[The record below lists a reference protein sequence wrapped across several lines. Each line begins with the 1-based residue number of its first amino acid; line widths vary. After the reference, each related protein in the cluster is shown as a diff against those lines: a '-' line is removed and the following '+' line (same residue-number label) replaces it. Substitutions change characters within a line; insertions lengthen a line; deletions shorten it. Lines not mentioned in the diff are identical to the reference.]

1 MNYKILT
8 KNIELQWDLQVTKPP
23 FLEESF
29 NIFNGVTYNVK
40 IFDEKNT
47 LIREEKNISISDDNV
62 QDLLWLNNFGSIEGD
77 IPLEM
82 LCSTPRQWKN
92 LTSNKKVAKQ
102 KYIYYL
108 EKNYSDFLEKNNIKG
123 FFKKLKF
130 IIECKDFINEI
141 EVEYSNLNLD
151 QSVIQNIF
159 TDVLKSS
166 DNFGIKLILNS
177 EKIIE
182 NNINGFYVIP
192 YKYKNNQKIKL
203 QQIFISNIDEK
214 WLDNNQKIKILTLPI
229 NDVILDEEILEV
241 EIFYFTKE
249 QIDFVNFFKTK
260 MSNLELNN
268 FLIENFLNQLYKPGL
283 IFKENSSNQIVGLY
297 QGVLYLLNNESY
309 QKLSWPDT
317 NISLLNTEFKKYF
330 IKSNKDSQNY
340 TLSIE
345 NEVSIPDAI
354 PIDEGT
360 TDSMIPDNLLGYY
373 LNNNDNLIYKDLK
386 SDLSYFTNT
395 NINNISI
402 IDVIENQN
410 KTSIYLEC
418 ITPFSNADEIYIETN
433 TTNLIFMQK
442 YFKEI
447 NGQNYVTFLLN
458 YEYDNTPTKEYLT
471 NNSINKDRLIQG
483 KRNIS
488 FNIKLY

>member
-8 KNIELQWDLQVTKPP
+8 RNIELDWDLNFTKPQ

-29 NIFNGVTYNVK
+29 NIFNGVTYDVK
-40 IFDEKNT
+40 LFDENNF
-47 LIREEKNISISDDNV
+47 LIKEEKNIPIKDDDI
-62 QDLLWLNNFGSIEGD
+62 QDSLWLNNFAMEGD

-82 LCSTPRQWKN
+82 LCGTPRQWKN
-92 LTSNKKVAKQ
+92 VTSNKKIAKQ

-108 EKNYSDFLEKNNIKG
+108 ENNYSDFLQKNNTKG

-130 IIECKDFINEI
+130 IIECKDFINEV

-151 QSVIQNIF
+151 KSTIENMLVDI
-159 TDVLKSS
+159 LKSS

-177 EKIIE
+177 EKIAE
-182 NNINGFYVIP
+182 FNINGFYIIP

-203 QQIFISNIDEK
+203 QEIFISNIDEK
-214 WLDNNQKIKILTLPI
+214 WLNNNQNIKILTLPI
-229 NDVILDEEILEV
+229 NDLILDDEVLEV
-241 EIFYFTKE
+241 EIFYLTKE
-249 QIDFVNFFKTK
+249 QIGFINFFKTK
-260 MSNLELNN
+260 MTILELNN
-268 FLIENFLNQLYKPGL
+268 FLVENFTNQLYKPGL
-283 IFKENSSNQIVGLY
+283 IFKENSSNQVVGLY
-297 QGVLYLLNNESY
+297 QGILYLLNNESY
-309 QKLSWPDT
+309 QKISWPDSD
-317 NISLLNTEFKKYF
+317 ISLLNTQFKKYF
-330 IKSNKDSQNY
+330 IKSNKDLQDY

-345 NEVSIPDAI
+345 NEISIQDAI
-354 PIDEGT
+354 QINADQ
-360 TDSMIPDNLLGYY
+360 TDLMIPDSTLGYY
-373 LNNNDNLIYKDLK
+373 LNNNNNLIYKDLK
-386 SDLSYFTNT
+386 SDLLYFKNT

-402 IDVIENQN
+402 IDVVENQN

-433 TTNLIFMQK
+433 TTNLFFMQK

-447 NGQNYVTFLLN
+447 NDQKYVTFLLN
-458 YEYDNTPTKEYLT
+458 YEYDNTVTTDYLA

>member
-8 KNIELQWDLQVTKPP
+8 KNIELEWDLNATRPA

-29 NIFNGVTYNVK
+29 NIFNGITYNVK
-40 IFDEKNT
+40 IFDEKNI
-47 LIREEKNISISDDNV
+47 LIREEKDISISDVNI
-62 QDLLWLNNFGSIEGD
+62 QDLLWLTHFDSMEGD

-82 LCSTPRQWKN
+82 ICSPPRQWKTF
-92 LTSNKKVAKQ
+92 TSDKKVAKQ
-102 KYIYYL
+102 KYIYNL

-141 EVEYSNLNLD
+141 EVEYSNINLD
-151 QSVIQNIF
+151 QSVVQNMF
-159 TDVLKSS
+159 TDILKSS

-203 QQIFISNIDEK
+203 EQIFIPNIDEK
-214 WLDNNQKIKILTLPI
+214 WLDNNQNIKILTLPI
-229 NDVILDEEILEV
+229 NDLILDEEIIEI

-260 MSNLELNN
+260 MTNLEFND
-268 FLIENFLNQLYKPGL
+268 FLIENFTNQLYKPGL

-309 QKLSWPDT
+309 QKLSWPET

-330 IKSNKDSQNY
+330 IKSNKDTQDY

-345 NEVSIPDAI
+345 NEVSVPDAI
-354 PIDEGT
+354 PIDEDT
-360 TDSMIPDNLLGYY
+360 MDSMIPDNLLGYY
-373 LNNNDNLIYKDLK
+373 LNKNDNLIYKDLK
-386 SDLSYFTNT
+386 SDLLYFNNT

>member
-8 KNIELQWDLQVTKPP
+8 KDIELEWDLHATRPA

-29 NIFNGVTYNVK
+29 NIFNGTTYNVK
-40 IFDEKNT
+40 IFDEKNI
-47 LIREEKNISISDDNV
+47 LITEEKDIPITQENI
-62 QDLLWLNNFGSIEGD
+62 QDLLWLTHFDSMEET
-77 IPLEM
+77 PLEM
-82 LCSTPRQWKN
+82 MCSPPRQWKSF
-92 LTSNKKVAKQ
+92 TSNKKVAKQ
-102 KYIYYL
+102 IYIYNL
-108 EKNYSDFLEKNNIKG
+108 EKNYSDFLQKNNAKG

-130 IIECKDFINEI
+130 IIECKDFINEV

-151 QSVIQNIF
+151 NATIENMFI
-159 TDVLKSS
+159 DILKSS

-177 EKIIE
+177 EKIKE
-182 NNINGFYVIP
+182 NNINGFYVVP

-203 QQIFISNIDEK
+203 EQIFISDIDEK
-214 WLDNNQKIKILTLPI
+214 WLDNNQNIKILTLPI
-229 NDVILDEEILEV
+229 NDLILDEEIIEI
-241 EIFYFTKE
+241 EIFYFTKG
-249 QIDFVNFFKTK
+249 QIDFLNFFKTK
-260 MSNLELNN
+260 MSNLQFND
-268 FLIENFLNQLYKPGL
+268 FLIENFTNQLHKPGL
-283 IFKENSSNQIVGLY
+283 IFKENSTNQIVGLY
-297 QGVLYLLNNESY
+297 QGILYLLNNESY
-309 QKLSWPDT
+309 QKLGWPNT

-330 IKSNKDSQNY
+330 IESNKDELDY

-345 NEVSIPDAI
+345 NEISVPDAI
-354 PIDEGT
+354 PIIN
-360 TDSMIPDNLLGYY
+360 TDTIELMMPDNLLGYY
-373 LNNNDNLIYKDLK
+373 LKNNNNLIYKDLK
-386 SDLSYFTNT
+386 SDLSYFKNT

-402 IDVIENQN
+402 IDVIENEN

-418 ITPFSNADEIYIETN
+418 VTPFSKADEIYIETN

-447 NGQNYVTFLLN
+447 NSQKYVTFLLN
-458 YEYDNTPTKEYLT
+458 YEYDNTLTREYLI

>member
-29 NIFNGVTYNVK
+29 NIFNGITYNVK
-40 IFDEKNT
+40 IFDEKNI
-47 LIREEKNISISDDNV
+47 LIREEKDIPILDDNI
-62 QDLLWLNNFGSIEGD
+62 QDLLWLNNFSSMQED

-82 LCSTPRQWKN
+82 LCATPRQWRS
-92 LTSNKKVAKQ
+92 LTSNKKIAKQ
-102 KYIYYL
+102 KYMYDL
-108 EKNYSDFLEKNNIKG
+108 AKNYSDFFKKNNIKG

-268 FLIENFLNQLYKPGL
+268 FLIENFSNQLYKPGL

-309 QKLSWPDT
+309 QKLSWPD
-317 NISLLNTEFKKYF
+317 NSISLLNTEFKKYF
-330 IKSNKDSQNY
+330 IKSKKDTEDY

-354 PIDEGT
+354 PINEGT
-360 TDSMIPDNLLGYY
+360 VDSMIPDNLLGYY

-386 SDLSYFTNT
+386 SDLSYFRNT

-447 NGQNYVTFLLN
+447 NGQNYVAFLLN
-458 YEYDNTPTKEYLT
+458 YEYDNAPIKEYLI